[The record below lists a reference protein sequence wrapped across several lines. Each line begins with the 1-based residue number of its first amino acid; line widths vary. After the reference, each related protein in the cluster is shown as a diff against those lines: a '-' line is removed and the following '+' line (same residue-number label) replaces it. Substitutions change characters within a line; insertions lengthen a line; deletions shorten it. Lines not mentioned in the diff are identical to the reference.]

1 MCTED
6 SPSGLWRTLGKRVGC
21 KPSGVRIPH
30 PPPLAPEPIEV
41 PGFLLL
47 VVPPDLR
54 PPRVLPAREPSAP
67 RASLCA
73 SSRSPARPRRPRGGL
88 QSGGAYRCEWPGL
101 AADRGYR
108 SLALRPEARPCPPD
122 PPAPV
127 TLVALVV
134 LCALARPRRSRGGL
148 QSGSAYRCERP
159 GLAAA
164 RGHCCQALGGSLAGV
179 NRAVIAVPHPGLV
192 PRETR
197 VKRRGRAERAPGLD
211 PTCLDPEALDDLR
224 SRERRK
230 DLARHKEL
238 RTTQTRADA
247 APA

>member
-47 VVPPDLR
+47 VAPPDLR
-54 PPRVLPAREPSAP
+54 PPRVLPAREIATREPAARSG
-67 RASLCA
+67 R
-73 SSRSPARPRRPRGGL
+73 SRSPPVPSGPSGVRHT
-88 QSGGAYRCEWPGL
+88 GGACRAVCTGQAPQ
-101 AADRGYR
+101 
-108 SLALRPEARPCPPD
+108 ALP
-122 PPAPV
+122 PPAG
-127 TLVALVV
+127 T
-134 LCALARPRRSRGGL
+134 G
-148 QSGSAYRCERP
+148 
-159 GLAAA
+159 
-164 RGHCCQALGGSLAGV
+164 QALGGSLTGV
-179 NRAVIAVPHPGLV
+179 NRAVIAVPRPGLV
-192 PRETR
+192 PRETC

-211 PTCLDPEALDDLR
+211 PTRLDPEALDDLH

-247 APA
+247 APARRARRIDEESP